1 MAARKIDLPAS
12 DVAPGSASDPGID
25 RSRAAE
31 APKRSLKIS
40 TVSHTLEET
49 IAERLRYF
57 AFRERISESA
67 VIEFALRVFFED
79 GNDAALGEKLRAS
92 GAALRR
98 KS

>member
-1 MAARKIDLPAS
+1 MHGATAFNNG
-12 DVAPGSASDPGID
+12 VSANGG
-25 RSRAAE
+25 A
-31 APKRSLKIS
+31 KRSIKIS
-40 TVSHTLEET
+40 TVSHTLDAE

-67 VIEFALRVFFED
+67 VIEYSLRDFLDSDEEIHL
-79 GNDAALGEKLRAS
+79 GQRLRDA